1 MSTTQ
6 TTDGAQAAQEL
17 FEGMFPQ
24 GYTPKIDTRTPAD
37 LGHHTSPSA
46 AERAS
51 WKRAAA

>member
-24 GYTPKIDTRTPAD
+24 GYVPQVDTRTPAD